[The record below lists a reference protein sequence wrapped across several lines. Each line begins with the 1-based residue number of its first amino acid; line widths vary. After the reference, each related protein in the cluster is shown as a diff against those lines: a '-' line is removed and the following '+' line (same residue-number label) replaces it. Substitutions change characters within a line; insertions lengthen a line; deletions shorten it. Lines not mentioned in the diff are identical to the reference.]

1 MVANFEKRQGRAGRQ
16 KPGHGGAPRHG
27 GDADGRPHQ
36 RPPGKNPV
44 KKPGPAGQS
53 PRQGP
58 PGHPPP
64 GGKDQRPARRPPAPG
79 RQIEPGLER
88 VFGKHPVEAVLLKRP
103 KAVRR
108 LVIAGRESYYEAI
121 IRDARE
127 RNIAVE
133 TLPWEDF
140 LALGQFDESE
150 KHQGILALTTPLVI
164 FDDHDLERLGEASC
178 VLALD
183 QVSNPQN
190 LAAILRSASFF
201 HADAVI
207 LMKHRA
213 AEMTAEV
220 QRLAVGGA
228 EFVDIY
234 RITNL
239 ANTIDELKSMDF
251 RVFGLDER
259 GERTL
264 AQTEFPKKTVLVIG
278 AEGEGLRQ
286 KTRDRCDELVRIP
299 GGRKAVE
306 SLNASVATTIGL
318 YEIFRLRD

>member
-36 RPPGKNPV
+36 RPLGKNPV

-58 PGHPPP
+58 PGHPRPA
-64 GGKDQRPARRPPAPG
+64 GKDQRPARRPPAPG

-121 IRDARE
+121 IKDARE
-127 RNIAVE
+127 RNVAVE

-164 FDDHDLERLGEASC
+164 FGDHDLERLGEATC

-207 LMKHRA
+207 MMKHRA

-228 EFVDIY
+228 EFVDLY

>member
-1 MVANFEKRQGRAGRQ
+1 MANFSKRQGRAGRQ

-27 GDADGRPHQ
+27 GDADGRPPQ
-36 RPPGKNPV
+36 RPLGKNPV
-44 KKPGPAGQS
+44 KKLVKKSGPAGQS
-53 PRQGP
+53 PRQGQRP
-58 PGHPPP
+58 PG
-64 GGKDQRPARRPPAPG
+64 DQRPAKRPDGPR

-103 KAVRR
+103 KAIRR
-108 LVIAGRESYYEAI
+108 LVIAGRESYYEEI
-121 IRDARE
+121 IKDARE
-127 RNIAVE
+127 RYVAVE
-133 TLPWEDF
+133 TLTWEDF

-164 FDDHDLERLGEASC
+164 FGDHDLERLSEASC

-264 AQTEFPKKTVLVIG
+264 AQTDFSKKTVLVIG

-318 YEIFRLRD
+318 YEIFRLRN

>member
-1 MVANFEKRQGRAGRQ
+1 LVANFGKRQGRAGRQ
-16 KPGHGGAPRHG
+16 KPGSGGAPRHG
-27 GDADGRPHQ
+27 ERAAGRQPE
-36 RPPGKNPV
+36 RPRVPNHGH
-44 KKPGPAGQS
+44 GSAGH
-53 PRQGP
+53 G
-58 PGHPPP
+58 
-64 GGKDQRPARRPPAPG
+64 QRPAPRPNAPR

-108 LVIAGRESYYEAI
+108 LVIAARESYYAEI
-121 IRDARE
+121 IKDARE
-127 RNIAVE
+127 RNVPVE

-140 LALGQFDESE
+140 LALGDFDESE
-150 KHQGILALTTPLVI
+150 KHQGILALVTPLVV
-164 FDDHDLERLGEASC
+164 FGDHDLERLADASC
-178 VLALD
+178 VVALD

-190 LAAILRSASFF
+190 LAAILRAASFF

-213 AEMTAEV
+213 ADVTTEV

-228 EFVDIY
+228 EFVDLY

-251 RVFGLDER
+251 RVYGLDER

-264 AQTEFPKKTVLVIG
+264 AQAEFPRKTVLVIG

-318 YEIFRLRD
+318 YEIFRTRD

>member
-1 MVANFEKRQGRAGRQ
+1 MANFGKRQGRAGRE
-16 KPGHGGAPRHG
+16 KPGRGGAPRHG
-27 GDADGRPHQ
+27 GDAAGRPPE
-36 RPPGKNPV
+36 RPLGRN
-44 KKPGPAGQS
+44 PGPAGQ
-53 PRQGP
+53 GP
-58 PGHPPP
+58 AN
-64 GGKDQRPARRPPAPG
+64 QVRRPAGKPPAPQ

-108 LVIAGRESYYEAI
+108 LVIAGRESYYEQI
-121 IRDARE
+121 IKDARE
-127 RNIAVE
+127 RNVPVE

-140 LALGQFDESE
+140 LALGHFEESE
-150 KHQGILALTTPLVI
+150 KHQGILAIVTPLPI
-164 FDDHDLERLGEASC
+164 FGDHDLERLADASC
-178 VLALD
+178 VVALD

-207 LMKHRA
+207 LMRHRA

-239 ANTIDELKSMDF
+239 ADTIDELKSMDF

-264 AQTEFPKKTVLVIG
+264 AQTEFPQKSVLVIG

-318 YEIFRLRD
+318 YEIHRLRD